1 MTCRRLSSLALMNI
15 HYSHPVNYDT
25 AVEIFL
31 KTDAPK
37 KNRTIQSTYGVG
49 IVHAQS
55 NHSVS
60 VINLFAQ

>member
-1 MTCRRLSSLALMNI
+1 MTCRRLSSFALMNI
-15 HYSHPVNYDT
+15 HYSHPAVNYDT

-31 KTDAPK
+31 E
-37 KNRTIQSTYGVG
+37 KNRIIQSTYGVG